1 MRSPVITESTTITL
15 LGYTKSMQWIGP
27 PEGGIEIDLS
37 TVDYSKIKYNW
48 ALVFKLVNVD

>member
-1 MRSPVITESTTITL
+1 MRSPIITESTTITL